1 MTGLIPV
8 ASGWACHAA
17 CRSVTAS
24 MDLKPHRKNTDQT
37 NRNYSKTLLTFPIC
51 RVSYYFIF
59 FTSQK
64 LSQKQRMNLFVW
76 VFFFKVRE
84 ENKAQTR
91 MG

>member
-59 FTSQK
+59 FHFTK
-64 LSQKQRMNLFVW
+64 TFTKTKNEFVW
-76 VFFFKVRE
+76 VFFKVRK